1 MKESYNKGLAD
12 HIDPESCVDIPRGCS
27 EALTGGNTGGLL
39 SSENTVFQRS
49 SQWLMHEDNTADNV
63 MRVICRSGGIV
74 EPSMCGHLLDGNRDT
89 SNGEL
94 KRGQTM
100 NPRIPNNSTNSKPE
114 TAVNIQPLK
123 PNSKCNGCGAKFYL
137 LSEIIAATL
146 SRCTSGPIPPVTL

>member
-74 EPSMCGHLLDGNRDT
+74 EPGMCGHSLDGNRDT

-94 KRGQTM
+94 C
-100 NPRIPNNSTNSKPE
+100 SD
-114 TAVNIQPLK
+114 
-123 PNSKCNGCGAKFYL
+123 
-137 LSEIIAATL
+137 
-146 SRCTSGPIPPVTL
+146 